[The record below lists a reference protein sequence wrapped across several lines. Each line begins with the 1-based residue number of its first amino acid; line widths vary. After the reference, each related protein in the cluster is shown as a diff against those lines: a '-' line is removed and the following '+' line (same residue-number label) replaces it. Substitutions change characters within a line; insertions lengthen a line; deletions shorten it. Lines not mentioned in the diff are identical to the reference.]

1 MVKGPTKGAR
11 SERKGTLGNHSYI
24 HKDARGSFPI
34 WRSHDAQRHKHQK
47 DPLVGF
53 PLFPDTCVIVGP
65 NIPDVFGWNLNN
77 LNNYQILMNFGFSI
91 RSFAFQ
97 RIESGPL
104 WTQLFLLDLAR
115 WRLRKAYTHT
125 QDLVDGGFGVKATY
139 TRHTYRYIHTHIH
152 TDTHTHKNW
161 RTMGF
166 GWRPGLHTSKATFGL
181 SSTLPASWL
190 KMVKV
195 VNNYSSTKIQ
205 KSLCQEKF
213 LTLLKHGHT

>member
-77 LNNYQILMNFGFSI
+77 LNNYQILMNFGCSI

-97 RIESGPL
+97 RIELAPL

-115 WRLRKAYTHT
+115 WRLREAYTHT
-125 QDLVDGGFGVKATY
+125 RFGWWGFWGEGHIHKQGIRTY
-139 TRHTYRYIHTHIH
+139 TYRYIHTHNTSIGERWVLSEDQAF
-152 TDTHTHKNW
+152 T
-161 RTMGF
+161 
-166 GWRPGLHTSKATFGL
+166 PSKATFGL

-195 VNNYSSTKIQ
+195 VNNYSTTEIQ

-213 LTLLKHGHT
+213 LTLL